1 MRKFLLSLICFLAFF
16 NGVYQ
21 SNNSGTHLFDSD
33 EAVIEID
40 SARIDENNL
49 QIAWTISG
57 VENIDQVNLFVR
69 EITPDGL
76 LNEPLE
82 KIDYSGKSS
91 GTETISWDGSVNLSL
106 IVKIS
111 STNYSKYSGPD
122 CDSVYCYRD
131 ITTEITSEEYIINKV
146 PDLPPV
152 PTTIEVESNPEI
164 ENEEPPVVDDSTNI
178 TFTNEL
184 ITTIPLFSD
193 IDFSDQAKITF
204 AFLITSG
211 IIFLFY
217 GVLLAQEWF
226 NRIIAHYRVRW
237 TSRKSKL
244 KEKTTLETFMEISLV
259 GLITALLYAFV
270 EEGFT
275 FQVREENL
283 AIFLG
288 VLFGLIVVTFCY
300 EGIESLIEY
309 YVYDQIIKFDWNPQ
323 AMFFAVLSTILF
335 IVIDLPFGFILGFI
349 AAIHIVSNRP
359 KAELSPKFY
368 SMMSLSIVG
377 YFFFYATSFDSVSSS
392 GVLMAICKLTYLMC
406 LEGVI
411 FKAVP
416 WGGNELF
423 DAIGDSEGVNQ
434 AMPIV
439 SFLISIW
446 LFIRILVLPPDSE
459 FNELQQSLLQSGSL
473 AYRFMLVL
481 LFYILIILLLGNFM
495 KKYAEL
501 NKPADYQESLRLQ
514 DEDLSEF
521 MIDEMSES
529 VNES

>member
-1 MRKFLLSLICFLAFF
+1 MKKFFISTLLFLTFF
-16 NGVYQ
+16 NGVA
-21 SNNSGTHLFDSD
+21 SNGYKDKNLRDNH
-33 EAVIEID
+33 EATIEIE
-40 SARIDENNL
+40 SARIDQDSL
-49 QIAWTISG
+49 QISWKITG
-57 VENIDQVNLFVR
+57 VENIDQIILSVR
-69 EITPDGL
+69 EITADGL
-76 LNEPLE
+76 INDPLE
-82 KIDYSGKSS
+82 LVSFSENGSEI
-91 GTETISWDGSVNLSL
+91 ISWDGATNLSL
-106 IVKIS
+106 FLKIV
-111 STNYSKYSGPD
+111 TTEYTQYSGPD
-122 CDSVYCYRD
+122 CESIYCYRD
-131 ITTEITSEEYIINKV
+131 ITTEITSEEFLINAI
-146 PDLPPV
+146 PDLPEV
-152 PTTIEVESNPEI
+152 PQPEDPDPI
-164 ENEEPPVVDDSTNI
+164 VDLNEPLSEPLDTVNTTNI
-178 TFTNEL
+178 NFTNEL

-193 IDFSDQAKITF
+193 IDFSDQGKNTF

-237 TSRKSKL
+237 IKRNNEL
-244 KEKTTLETFMEISLV
+244 KEKTKLETFMEISLV
-259 GLITALLYAFV
+259 ALVTALLYAFV

-275 FQVREENL
+275 FSVREENL

-288 VLFGLIVVTFCY
+288 VLFGLVVVTFCY

-309 YVYDQIIKFDWNPQ
+309 YVYDQIVKFDWNPQ
-323 AMFFAVLSTILF
+323 AMFFAILSTVLF

-349 AAIHIVSNRP
+349 AAIHVVSKRP
-359 KAELSPKFY
+359 KADLSPKFY

-377 YFFFYATSFDSVSSS
+377 YFFFYATSFESVSSS

-423 DAIGDSEGVNQ
+423 DAIEDSDGVNQ

-459 FNELQQSLLQSGSL
+459 FNELQQSLLQSGAL

-481 LFYILIILLLGNFM
+481 LIYILIILLLGNFM

-501 NKPADYQESLRLQ
+501 NKPADYEESLKIK
-514 DEDLSEF
+514 EDDISG
-521 MIDEMSES
+521 MIDEELSES
-529 VNES
+529 INEW